1 MIATRSAIRYS
12 TLMTLIFWI
21 VNFTSL
27 FSSVGTVILL
37 LILSL
42 RFRKPG
48 FFLLFLFL
56 VSLSLNY
63 ALGMFEI
70 LGETGALVMPP
81 REYIK
86 ILFARPT
93 AAGLIREIFVVLISL
108 SAPAGV
114 LSLLGKPMGRSL
126 LLLAG
131 GLMILEVLPLA
142 ILYSAESLEGWQTQ
156 VVVASRLLLYYGPLL
171 YAMVLPLHQPAAV
184 RRSYPRGVVAL
195 LKISCLLVLPA
206 MLLEDLLMIF
216 RVIPPV
222 NMVEAVSFLFLTSSL
237 IIVSLIE
244 LTTRKSSVPDGE
256 KISDFVVHH
265 GLTQREE
272 QILRALIDGL
282 SYKEA
287 AERLHISPDTVKTHV
302 KNLYRKSGMEGKQAL
317 RLYFRKT

>member
-1 MIATRSAIRYS
+1 
-12 TLMTLIFWI
+12 MTLVFWI
-21 VNFTSL
+21 VNFSSL

-63 ALGMFEI
+63 ALGMFQI
-70 LGETGALVMPP
+70 LGDSGALVMPP
-81 REYIK
+81 GEYIK
-86 ILFARPT
+86 SLFARPT
-93 AAGLIREIFVVLISL
+93 AASLVREIFVVLISL

-114 LSLLGKPMGRSL
+114 RSLLGKPLGKSL
-126 LLLAG
+126 LILAG
-131 GLMILEVLPLA
+131 LLLVLEVLPLA
-142 ILYSAESLEGWQTQ
+142 VLYSAETVEGWRIQ

-171 YAMVLPLHQPAAV
+171 YTMILPLLQPSPVKA
-184 RRSYPRGVVAL
+184 SFPRGVVPL
-195 LKISCLLVLPA
+195 LKISCFLVLPA

-216 RVIPPV
+216 EVIPPV
-222 NMVEAVSFLFLTSSL
+222 NMAEAVSFLFLTSS
-237 IIVSLIE
+237 ITIVSLLE

-256 KISDFVVHH
+256 KISDFVVRH

-287 AERLHISPDTVKTHV
+287 ADRLHISPDTVKTHV
-302 KNLYRKSGMEGKQAL
+302 KNLYRKTGMEGRQAL
-317 RLYFRKT
+317 RLYFRRI